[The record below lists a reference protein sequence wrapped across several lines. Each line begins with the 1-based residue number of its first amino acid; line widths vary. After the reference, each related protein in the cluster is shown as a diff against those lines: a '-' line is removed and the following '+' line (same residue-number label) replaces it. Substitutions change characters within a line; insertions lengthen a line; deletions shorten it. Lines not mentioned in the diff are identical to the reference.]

1 MPSIRILPAAMA
13 ALLVVLV
20 APSAA
25 HAQLGGFM
33 DKLKRK
39 AEQQVDRQVD
49 KAIDCTV
56 GDPACATEK
65 PKEEP
70 GQPGASAGSSAAG
83 SPGDAVWRD
92 YDYVPGRT
100 VWFSTD
106 FTGDKVGRFPA
117 SLEFIKGNA
126 QVVEQGGVR
135 LLEFADYTE
144 FTVNLPESL
153 PPDFSLEVTAQA
165 AAPNLSI
172 DIFFSELKSGVRNYG
187 SNYLRLLRIPGIYSQ
202 GNPVASIDSLWK
214 VAEQRVPFRFQA
226 DGDYAILYADA
237 ERAANMPN
245 ARFERTSKIWFK
257 VNANQNRRA
266 YIQFIEVAVG
276 VDELYDSLAKTGEFT
291 TRGIL
296 FDFDSDRLRPEST
309 PTLDALY
316 DALAKHGD
324 LAVTIEGH
332 TDDQG
337 EADYNQKLSARRAA
351 AVVAHLTGRGIA
363 ASRLAAVGKG
373 ESEPAASNATAA
385 GREQNRRV
393 VIRRKP

>member
-1 MPSIRILPAAMA
+1 MPPIRILPAACAAIIMA
-13 ALLVVLV
+13 IAV
-20 APSAA
+20 PA
-25 HAQLGGFM
+25 HAQLGGIV

-56 GDPACATEK
+56 GDPACAGEK
-65 PKEEP
+65 PKDAAS
-70 GQPGASAGSSAAG
+70 QPGSSQTGADTSGTAN
-83 SPGDAVWRD
+83 DAVWRD

-126 QVVEQGGVR
+126 QVVEQGDVR
-135 LLEFADYTE
+135 LLEFAEYTE
-144 FTVNLPESL
+144 FTVNLPENL

-172 DIFFSELKSGVRNYG
+172 DIFFSELKTGVRSYG
-187 SNYLRLLRIPGIYSQ
+187 SNYLRLFRIPGIYSQ

-245 ARFERTSKIWFK
+245 ARFERTNKVWFK

-309 PTLDALY
+309 PTLDELHEALT
-316 DALAKHGD
+316 KHPD
-324 LAVTIEGH
+324 LAVSIEGH

-337 EADYNQKLSARRAA
+337 DADYNQKLSARRAA
-351 AVVAHLTGRGIA
+351 AVVAHLTSRGIA
-363 ASRLAAVGKG
+363 ASRLSSVGKG

-393 VIRRKP
+393 VLRKKP